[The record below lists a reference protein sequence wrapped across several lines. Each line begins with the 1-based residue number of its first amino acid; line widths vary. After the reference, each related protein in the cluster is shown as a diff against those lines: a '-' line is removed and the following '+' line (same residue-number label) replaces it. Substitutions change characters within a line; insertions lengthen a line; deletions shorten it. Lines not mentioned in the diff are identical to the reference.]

1 MSDLIGNEI
10 PNETLVFMDKDK
22 GPQPLKILD
31 FCKGKKIVSFGV
43 PGAFTPT
50 CARNHLPGFIEN
62 AEKIKEGHST
72 VNYNFI
78 MKLYNELSQD
88 QQIRLQK
95 TFGTAGPSLTKT
107 G

>member
-1 MSDLIGNEI
+1 MSDLIGNEL

-31 FCKGKKIVSFGV
+31 FCKGKKIVIFGV

-62 AEKIKEGHST
+62 ADKIREKAVDEQVVQPSKHVSLDHDNCIFCELPSMKEGLRHFSD
-72 VNYNFI
+72 
-78 MKLYNELSQD
+78 L
-88 QQIRLQK
+88 
-95 TFGTAGPSLTKT
+95 
-107 G
+107 

>member
-1 MSDLIGNEI
+1 MSDLIGNEL

-31 FCKGKKIVSFGV
+31 FCKGKKIVIFGV

-62 AEKIKEGHST
+62 ADKIREKAVDEIVCFAT
-72 VNYNFI
+72 NDIFTCL
-78 MKLYNELSQD
+78 LYTS
-88 QQIRLQK
+88 
-95 TFGTAGPSLTKT
+95 PSPRDREKSRMPSSA
-107 G
+107 